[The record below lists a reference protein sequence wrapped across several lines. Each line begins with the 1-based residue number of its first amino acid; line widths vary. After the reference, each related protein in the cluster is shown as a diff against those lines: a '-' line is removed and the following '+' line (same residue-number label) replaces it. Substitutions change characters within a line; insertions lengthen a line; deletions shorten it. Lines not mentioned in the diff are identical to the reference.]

1 MSDDFA
7 PLDEAL
13 QELAAGVAP
22 EARRKLTREIAT
34 DLRSANAK
42 RIKANVTP
50 EGEAMVPRKAK
61 ARGRVRARRLRNK
74 VTGLKRSVK
83 MAAMFHRATA
93 PQYLRKESSDGEAQ
107 VGYVGAMAR
116 IMRVHQYGLR
126 DTVTRDPTSPAV
138 TYPERSVIGLPADDR
153 MRILDQVA
161 AAVLK

>member
-22 EARRKLTREIAT
+22 EARSKLTREIAT

-50 EGEAMVPRKAK
+50 EGEPMVPRKAK
-61 ARGRVRARRLRNK
+61 ARGGIRTKRLRDK

-116 IMRVHQYGLR
+116 IMGVHHYGLR
-126 DTVTRDPTSPAV
+126 DTVTRDPSSPEV
-138 TYPERSVIGLPADDR
+138 TYPERPVIGLPPEDR
-153 MRILDQVA
+153 QRVLDKVIA
-161 AAVLK
+161 NFG